1 MKRKIRATT
10 LIASLILMCSLLPGC
25 KKQNVPSAE
34 KTPSPAPERKI
45 TIGFS
50 IDTLAIER
58 WQRDMDVFINKA
70 KELGADVI
78 VQNSGNNIEEQNR
91 QLMYLMD
98 RTDAIVVLPKDAAS
112 ISDSIQKIRA
122 KGIPVISYDRLTLNA
137 DINLY
142 MTIDSE
148 KVGEYMASEM
158 MKHSKGTNWY
168 CILGPKED
176 YNMTL
181 INDGINRIIRNT
193 NVKIN
198 HVFHTDNWN
207 YDLSYQEMVRIL
219 KSDVFPDA
227 IICGN
232 DAVAASVIQAISR
245 YYPDIYIP
253 VLGSDFVHEHGIQGI
268 ILHGFQRKAHGF
280 KHHDFL
286 EVLFHFGLFKHRP
299 SGRSILNANLFAL
312 QRIQAIVRLVLYRK
326 NQSVGK
332 VRIAQVHSRCTVLI
346 DAHAVPNAVDGL
358 AVQLQVYDVGRGSVG
373 EALKFFLVHGEEAVL
388 FHILAVEVAR
398 YETLLAVGLQSGLVA
413 FLADFAF
420 KLKML
425 HCFV

>member
-1 MKRKIRATT
+1 MKKIIGLFT
-10 LIASLILMCSLLPGC
+10 LIFVCLILAGC
-25 KKQNVPSAE
+25 KKQNQPSAE
-34 KTPSPAPERKI
+34 KTPFPATEKKI

-78 VQNSGNNIEEQNR
+78 VQNSGNSIEEQNR
-91 QLMYLMD
+91 QLLYLMN

-112 ISDSIQKIRA
+112 ITETVQKIRA

-142 MTIDSE
+142 ITIDSE
-148 KVGEYMASEM
+148 KVGEAMALEM
-158 MKHSKGTNWY
+158 IRQTSGTNWY

-181 INDGINRIIRNT
+181 INDGITRIVRNS

-198 HVFHTDNWN
+198 HVFYTDNWN

-253 VLGSDFVHEHGIQGI
+253 VCGQDADIAACQYIVQGKQAFTIYKPI
-268 ILHGFQRKAHGF
+268 IKLAE
-280 KHHDFL
+280 L
-286 EVLFHFGLFKHRP
+286 AAE
-299 SGRSILNANLFAL
+299 FAVKL
-312 QRIQAIVRLVLYRK
+312 AKNEEIPEGNYRK
-326 NQSVGK
+326 SFINNGYADIPTIWLDPTYVDKYNLDK
-332 VRIAQVHSRCTVLI
+332 VVI
-346 DAHAVPNAVDGL
+346 DSG
-358 AVQLQVYDVGRGSVG
+358 
-373 EALKFFLVHGEEAVL
+373 
-388 FHILAVEVAR
+388 FHNKTSI
-398 YETLLAVGLQSGLVA
+398 YGN
-413 FLADFAF
+413 
-420 KLKML
+420 
-425 HCFV
+425 

>member
-1 MKRKIRATT
+1 MKRIIIPCLFIFLCITFF
-10 LIASLILMCSLLPGC
+10 GC
-25 KKQNVPSAE
+25 KKQNQPATE
-34 KTPSPAPERKI
+34 KKATPDPEKHI

-58 WQRDMDVFINKA
+58 WQRDMDIFINKA

-78 VQNSGNNIEEQNR
+78 VQNAGNNIEEQNR
-91 QLMYLMD
+91 QLLYLMN

-112 ISDSIQKIRA
+112 ITETIQKIRA

-148 KVGEYMASEM
+148 KVGETMALEM
-158 MKHSKGTNWY
+158 MRHTSGTNWY

-181 INDGINRIIRNT
+181 IHDGITRIVRNS
-193 NVKIN
+193 NVNIN
-198 HVFHTDNWN
+198 HVFYTDNWN

-232 DAVAASVIQAISR
+232 DAVASSVIQAISR

-253 VLGSDFVHEHGIQGI
+253 VCGQDADIAACQYIVQGKQAFTIYKPI
-268 ILHGFQRKAHGF
+268 IRLAE
-280 KHHDFL
+280 L
-286 EVLFHFGLFKHRP
+286 TAE
-299 SGRSILNANLFAL
+299 FAVKL
-312 QRIQAIVRLVLYRK
+312 AKKEQIPEGNYRK
-326 NQSVGK
+326 SFINNGYADIPTIWLDPTYVDKYNLDK
-332 VRIAQVHSRCTVLI
+332 VVI
-346 DAHAVPNAVDGL
+346 DSG
-358 AVQLQVYDVGRGSVG
+358 
-373 EALKFFLVHGEEAVL
+373 
-388 FHILAVEVAR
+388 FHNKTSI
-398 YETLLAVGLQSGLVA
+398 YGN
-413 FLADFAF
+413 
-420 KLKML
+420 
-425 HCFV
+425 

>member
-1 MKRKIRATT
+1 MKKVIIQV
-10 LIASLILMCSLLPGC
+10 LFILLCITFFAC
-25 KKQNVPSAE
+25 KKQNQPTAE
-34 KTPSPAPERKI
+34 KKATPDPEKHI

-58 WQRDMDVFINKA
+58 WQRDMDIFINKA

-78 VQNSGNNIEEQNR
+78 VQNAGNNIEEQNR
-91 QLMYLMD
+91 QLLYLMN

-112 ISDSIQKIRA
+112 ITETIQKIRA

-148 KVGEYMASEM
+148 KVGETMALEM
-158 MKHSKGTNWY
+158 MRHTSGTNWY

-181 INDGINRIIRNT
+181 IHDGITRIVRNS
-193 NVKIN
+193 NVNIN
-198 HVFHTDNWN
+198 HVFYTDNWN

-232 DAVAASVIQAISR
+232 DAVASSVIQAISR

-253 VLGSDFVHEHGIQGI
+253 VCGQDADIAACQYIVQGKQAFTIYKPI
-268 ILHGFQRKAHGF
+268 IRLAE
-280 KHHDFL
+280 L
-286 EVLFHFGLFKHRP
+286 TAE
-299 SGRSILNANLFAL
+299 FAVKL
-312 QRIQAIVRLVLYRK
+312 AKKEQIPEGNYRK
-326 NQSVGK
+326 SFINNGYADIPTIWLDPTYVDKYNLDK
-332 VRIAQVHSRCTVLI
+332 VVI
-346 DAHAVPNAVDGL
+346 DSG
-358 AVQLQVYDVGRGSVG
+358 
-373 EALKFFLVHGEEAVL
+373 
-388 FHILAVEVAR
+388 FHNKTSI
-398 YETLLAVGLQSGLVA
+398 YGN
-413 FLADFAF
+413 
-420 KLKML
+420 
-425 HCFV
+425 